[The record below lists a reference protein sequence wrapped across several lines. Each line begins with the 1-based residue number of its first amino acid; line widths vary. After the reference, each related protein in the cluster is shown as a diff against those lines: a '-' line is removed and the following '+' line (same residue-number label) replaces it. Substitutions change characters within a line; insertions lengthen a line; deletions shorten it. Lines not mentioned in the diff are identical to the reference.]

1 MPPGWDRGPDP
12 LTIAVIIPIRFVD
25 CCQDDGTPRLLIKGR
40 TLWDVTIEQAL
51 HCQTVKTVVV
61 AYDDDRFL
69 PHLAPWRDRVTALK
83 RPAELSRAGVTT
95 IDVVRFALKALPA
108 LGLAADKGMLLEIT
122 HPLRPKDIL
131 AQVAQVADSDEV
143 DSVVT
148 CRTARY
154 NFWRSEDQGP
164 VTRLV
169 GPAEADH
176 VGMYQEMVGICS
188 VFSAAALDG
197 DNPFGERVDIV
208 PIDRFWSTIDVRD
221 EDGAWLAETYLNRL
235 GISL

>member
-1 MPPGWDRGPDP
+1 M
-12 LTIAVIIPIRFVD
+12 TIAAIVPIRFVD
-25 CCQDDGTPRLLIKGR
+25 CCRDDGVPRFLIKGR
-40 TLWDVTIEQAL
+40 TLWDVTLEQAL
-51 HCQTVKTVVV
+51 QSGAVKTVVV

-69 PHLAPWRDRVTALK
+69 THLEKWNGRIVAVK
-83 RPAELSRAGVTT
+83 RPAELSRTDVTT
-95 IDVVRFALKALPA
+95 IDVVRFALKELAR
-108 LGLAADKGMLLEIT
+108 LGIAADKGMLLEIT

-131 AQVAQVADSDEV
+131 AQVAQVAESDEV

-154 NFWRSEDQGP
+154 NFWRRENDGP

-169 GPAEADH
+169 GPAETSH
-176 VGMYQEMVGICS
+176 VGMYQEMLGICS
-188 VFSAAALDG
+188 VFSIAALEDE
-197 DNPFGERVDIV
+197 NPFGERVDIV

-221 EDGAWLAETYLNRL
+221 EDGVWLAETYLNRL